1 MRLIRKSRDDNDGK
15 EELKSQIVELM
26 RQYDEEEIDGESYFQ
41 KMMNLSS
48 SYQKKNKKWESSVP
62 LFMPNKYETLQTL
75 EMPLMQYMNI
85 KVV

>member
-48 SYQKKNKKWESSVP
+48 SYQKKNKK
-62 LFMPNKYETLQTL
+62 
-75 EMPLMQYMNI
+75 
-85 KVV
+85 